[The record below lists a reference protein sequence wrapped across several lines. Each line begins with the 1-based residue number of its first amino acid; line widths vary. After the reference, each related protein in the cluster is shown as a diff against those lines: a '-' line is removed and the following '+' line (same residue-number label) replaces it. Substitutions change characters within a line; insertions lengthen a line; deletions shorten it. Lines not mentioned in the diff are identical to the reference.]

1 MTLTATLLGALDSGR
16 YLPKLADN
24 DVGAAAFETFDDGR
38 RSGLSTEVK
47 TTPAGGP

>member
-16 YLPKLADN
+16 YLPKLVA
-24 DVGAAAFETFDDGR
+24 VSAAAFETFDDGR
-38 RSGLSTEVK
+38 RSDLSTEVK

>member
-16 YLPKLADN
+16 YLPKLAA
-24 DVGAAAFETFDDGR
+24 VRAAAFETFDDGR
-38 RSGLSTEVK
+38 RSDLSTEVK